1 MLQLGDSIGVL
12 SRDDSVRVENAIRF
26 FNLNELEY
34 AAEELSMID
43 ATNPHILLYLC
54 RLCAQYGADGQSIRY
69 ALKLKNLAEKKNIQS
84 MPAELFKLVYPIRYA
99 FTMMDEQCDMSLCLA
114 MIWQE
119 SLFQPQAVS
128 PANAKGLM
136 QIIPTTAKQIAREL
150 GVSSYSVH
158 NAPTSIKFGWYYF
171 SNMLKEFNSISLS
184 LAGYNAGPHRVKRWV
199 TNNSDSE
206 IDEFIELIPYNETR
220 NYVKSVLARQVI
232 YKTLL
237 ERNRLMTDSTE
248 GSSTKDN

>member
-1 MLQLGDSIGVL
+1 
-12 SRDDSVRVENAIRF
+12 
-26 FNLNELEY
+26 
-34 AAEELSMID
+34 
-43 ATNPHILLYLC
+43 
-54 RLCAQYGADGQSIRY
+54 
-69 ALKLKNLAEKKNIQS
+69 
-84 MPAELFKLVYPIRYA
+84 VYPIRYA
-99 FTMMDEQCDMSLCLA
+99 FTMMNEQCDMSLCLA

-128 PANAKGLM
+128 SANAKGLM
-136 QIIPTTAKQIAREL
+136 QIIPATAKQIAREL
-150 GVSSYSVH
+150 GVSSYAVH
-158 NAPTSIKFGWYYF
+158 DASTSIKFGWYYF
-171 SNMLKEFNSISLS
+171 SNMLKEFNSIPLS
-184 LAGYNAGPHRVKRWV
+184 LAGYNAGPHRVKRWI

-248 GSSTKDN
+248 GSSTKNN